1 MNVTRLEI
9 HRQLK
14 SIRDKIAE
22 IDSAMDNFE
31 GELSEFGGLLARR
44 YLADYKA
51 EELQQKIKAGA
62 DHDL

>member
-1 MNVTRLEI
+1 MNVIRLEI

-22 IDSAMDNFE
+22 LDAAMDNFE

-51 EELQQKIKAGA
+51 GELQQKIKAGA
-62 DHDL
+62 DHES